1 MGPTSSGLD
10 TLMALATN
18 CPGNSVLL
26 VARTCFV
33 TTGAELAQPIAR
45 QETAPRSVAMA
56 LSVILFMTSLPSRS
70 QRFELVFRVCER
82 AGHGN
87 RARPHSFDDYR
98 SITSLHDHGHGRGG
112 RISGRIT
119 SDRGYRVSPGRE
131 GASGDV
137 ARVRNELV
145 FGRERSAVDEELH
158 AHHVDIV
165 RRSRRQRKRF
175 RLDRAVHR

>member
-33 TTGAELAQPIAR
+33 TTGAELAQPMAR

-70 QRFELVFRVCER
+70 QGFELVFRICER
-82 AGHGN
+82 AGHGIVPGPTHSATTGRSPHCTITVTDAVAVFPAAS
-87 RARPHSFDDYR
+87 RATAD
-98 SITSLHDHGHGRGG
+98 T
-112 RISGRIT
+112 
-119 SDRGYRVSPGRE
+119 V
-131 GASGDV
+131 
-137 ARVRNELV
+137 
-145 FGRERSAVDEELH
+145 
-158 AHHVDIV
+158 
-165 RRSRRQRKRF
+165 
-175 RLDRAVHR
+175 